1 MCHHPHHHHY
11 HQDSH
16 EEEFL
21 DLAGGKKEYVVTL
34 SAIIE
39 DAKMKGLKRVTYP
52 TIVKDPKKENR
63 NEVIIK
69 NQNYERCQAYLHN
82 NEGKK

>member
-1 MCHHPHHHHY
+1 MCHHHHHHHY

-39 DAKMKGLKRVTYP
+39 DAKMKGLKRVTYL
-52 TIVKDPKKENR
+52 TIVKDPKKKTEM
-63 NEVIIK
+63 K
-69 NQNYERCQAYLHN
+69 
-82 NEGKK
+82 

>member
-1 MCHHPHHHHY
+1 MCHD

-39 DAKMKGLKRVTYP
+39 DAKMKGLKILTYLS
-52 TIVKDPKKENR
+52 IVKDSKKEN
-63 NEVIIK
+63 
-69 NQNYERCQAYLHN
+69 
-82 NEGKK
+82 

>member
-1 MCHHPHHHHY
+1 MCHH

-39 DAKMKGLKRVTYP
+39 DAKMKGLKRVTYLP
-52 TIVKDPKKENR
+52 IVKYQKKKTR
-63 NEVIIK
+63 
-69 NQNYERCQAYLHN
+69 
-82 NEGKK
+82 

>member
-39 DAKMKGLKRVTYP
+39 DAKMKGLKILTYL
-52 TIVKDPKKENR
+52 TIVKDKK
-63 NEVIIK
+63 
-69 NQNYERCQAYLHN
+69 
-82 NEGKK
+82 KKTEMK

>member
-1 MCHHPHHHHY
+1 MCHHN
-11 HQDSH
+11 QDSH

-39 DAKMKGLKRVTYP
+39 DAKMKGLKRVTYLP
-52 TIVKDPKKENR
+52 IVKDQKTKTE
-63 NEVIIK
+63 I
-69 NQNYERCQAYLHN
+69 
-82 NEGKK
+82 

>member
-1 MCHHPHHHHY
+1 MCHHN
-11 HQDSH
+11 QDSH

-39 DAKMKGLKRVTYP
+39 DAKMKGLERVTYLP
-52 TIVKDPKKENR
+52 IVKNQR
-63 NEVIIK
+63 NKVIIK
-69 NQNYERCQAYLHN
+69 IMKEKKNNYAI
-82 NEGKK
+82 KKAK

>member
-39 DAKMKGLKRVTYP
+39 DAKMKGLKP
-52 TIVKDPKKENR
+52 IVKEQKKKTEM
-63 NEVIIK
+63 K
-69 NQNYERCQAYLHN
+69 
-82 NEGKK
+82 

>member
-1 MCHHPHHHHY
+1 MCHHHHHHHY

-39 DAKMKGLKRVTYP
+39 DAKMKGLKILTYL
-52 TIVKDPKKENR
+52 TIEKDPKKKTEM
-63 NEVIIK
+63 K
-69 NQNYERCQAYLHN
+69 
-82 NEGKK
+82 

>member
-1 MCHHPHHHHY
+1 MCHN

-39 DAKMKGLKRVTYP
+39 DAKMKGLKRVTYLP
-52 TIVKDPKKENR
+52 IVKDQKKKTR
-63 NEVIIK
+63 
-69 NQNYERCQAYLHN
+69 
-82 NEGKK
+82 